1 MIVLCEPLRW
11 NQEHVPVNRSFLE
24 TVRLAFPY
32 EEVQVYGEK
41 KHLGFLSAGLK
52 DGRLGG
58 IKFIPVR
65 RPARHETLRKR
76 FLQDYGLTKFIL
88 EQFQSGDRGL
98 LIFTSLTIACLWTL
112 RLKKNQLKGIDVW
125 VIYHAGLQTLV
136 GWRSRNPLK
145 RIRGLEAGLRI
156 ACKGGVQLIVLEQ
169 PIFDTIKREMPE
181 LADYVHLVEHP
192 IPPGRLDAAPVRLEL
207 PLQIGF
213 LGLGTKQKG
222 IAAFLDVAAA
232 IKRNYP
238 DKADFHVVGRL
249 HTDID
254 SNTLPGIDSLATK
267 PSQSRLKR
275 DLYEKFVRQLHY
287 VCLFFD
293 GKHYDVTASGVLLD
307 CIGREKPVITS
318 NIALFQKL
326 NERYGDIGHI
336 CPDGRYDRLIAN
348 LIQNPDPERYR
359 RQVENLRKVK
369 QARSPSQL
377 SQKIKTLRTESGHAS
392 LISKLTKA
400 KDDSSR

>member
-24 TVRLAFPY
+24 TVRLAFPD
-32 EEVQVYGEK
+32 EEVQVYGEE
-41 KHLGFLSAGLK
+41 KHLGCLSAGLK
-52 DGRLGG
+52 DGRFGG

-76 FLQDYGLTKFIL
+76 FLPDYGLTKFIL
-88 EQFQSGDRGL
+88 DQFQSGDRNL
-98 LIFTSLTIACLWTL
+98 LIFTSLTIACLWTF
-112 RLKKNQLKGIDVW
+112 RLQKNRLKGIEVW
-125 VIYHAGLQTLV
+125 VIYHAGLQSLV

-156 ACKGGVQLIVLEQ
+156 VCKGGVQLIVLEQ
-169 PIFDTIKREMPE
+169 PILDTIKREMPE
-181 LADYVHLVEHP
+181 LAGCVHLVEHP
-192 IPPGRLDAAPVRLEL
+192 IPPGRFDAAPVRLEL

-213 LGLGTKQKG
+213 LGLATKQKG
-222 IAAFLDVAAA
+222 ITAFLDVAAT
-232 IKRNYP
+232 IKQSFP
-238 DKADFHVVGRL
+238 EKADFHVVGRL

-254 SNTLPGIDSLATK
+254 SNALPGIDSLTTK
-267 PSQSRLKR
+267 PSRSRLKR
-275 DLYEKFVRQLHY
+275 DLYEKLVRQLHY

-336 CPDGRYDRLIAN
+336 CLDGRYDRLIAN

-359 RQVENLRKVK
+359 RQAENLRKAK
-369 QARSPSQL
+369 QARSPAQL
-377 SQKIKTLRTESGHAS
+377 ALKIKALRTES
-392 LISKLTKA
+392 
-400 KDDSSR
+400 